1 MGRKKKVDLSAFD
14 GVLEGLG
21 YGNVMTQ
28 EESTD
33 VTNILD
39 NEGIED
45 LDKKDTTSNVQT
57 NAEDNSAQEAH
68 DDDSEIPEDILN
80 NQNNT
85 SNPDDDNHD
94 D

>member
-1 MGRKKKVDLSAFD
+1 MAKKKVNLSAFD
-14 GVLEGLG
+14 GVLSELG
-21 YGNVMTQ
+21 YENTMSQ
-28 EESTD
+28 EETTD

-39 NEGIED
+39 NGGIED
-45 LDKKDTTSNVQT
+45 LDKQDTTSNLQV
-57 NAEDNSAQEAH
+57 NAEDDSAQGAH

-85 SNPDDDNHD
+85 SDPDDANHD

>member
-14 GVLEGLG
+14 GVLNDLG
-21 YGNVMTQ
+21 YSNTMSQPET
-28 EESTD
+28 TD
-33 VTNILD
+33 VTNLLD
-39 NEGIED
+39 NDDIED
-45 LDKKDTTSNVQT
+45 LDKQDTTSNVQV

-85 SNPDDDNHD
+85 SDPDDANHD